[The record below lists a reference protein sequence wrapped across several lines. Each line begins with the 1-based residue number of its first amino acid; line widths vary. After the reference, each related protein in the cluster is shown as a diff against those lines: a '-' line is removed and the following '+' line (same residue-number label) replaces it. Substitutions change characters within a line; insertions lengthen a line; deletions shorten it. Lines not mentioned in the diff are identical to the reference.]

1 MTELDIE
8 IARMSDIETKT
19 ALKRLITVL
28 VDRISCA
35 FDDECPIEGFCHQSD
50 RSCELRWLDYARE
63 GED

>member
-28 VDRISCA
+28 VNRISCA
-35 FDDECPIEGFCHQSD
+35 FEDETCPIEKFCKKNSRPCD
-50 RSCELRWLDYARE
+50 LRWLDYARE
-63 GED
+63 AE